1 MALPYP
7 IASTQTDAQSP
18 VDDNLMDSIR
28 LDLDYLDSLFSG
40 GQYDMSFG
48 LDGELSLAAYFKRAV
63 DTVPLYK
70 SFSPVT
76 CRFGLRQSGSS
87 GQLQIDIRKHNACKI
102 PITGIDHQYDQAT
115 QSISNI
121 APALATQSISLVT
134 PTISTQT
141 ITFAKAAINVNS
153 IIAVPGGLWRY
164 NLATSPD
171 ADWAVGDSVTFAGCT
186 AGANN
191 GTFTIVEVS
200 QSGFASVV
208 VANSSGVAQTSAAG
222 TAQLQLMSY
231 NFTNPVSTQFVAGE
245 QAVFATHTS
254 ANNNGT
260 LTIYA
265 INQSG
270 NNIWV
275 KKSNGVTQGAAAGTT
290 SVGRWVYTYTLAVTT
305 PDFTVGESAK
315 MATHTTPAN
324 NGNFR
329 ITAINSGG
337 NNLVVYN
344 PAGVAQGA
352 AAGTANT
359 NRWIYS
365 QPIDPSTQFTAG
377 DFAQMEGHTT
387 AANNGRLLVV
397 QVNRSSLNNLVIY
410 NEAGVAQAGI
420 AGNSRHTRKLIEFAA
435 DQSAIFTTSSFIE
448 IINTPSSLYNKAD
461 GRSPFQVLQ
470 VNRGGG
476 ANYNVVIDYY
486 GAPSQA
492 NPAGYVQTEMRSIFN
507 SPPTLAIDVTGLQ
520 ANDWVV
526 GSSTNF
532 ITQTFSPGTSLGLYI
547 LQMPGGLPEDL
558 KVTLH
563 S

>member
-1 MALPYP
+1 MPLPYP
-7 IASTQTDAQSP
+7 IAASQTDAQSP

-28 LDLDYLDSLFSG
+28 LDLDYLNSLFSG
-40 GQYDMSFG
+40 GNYDMSFG
-48 LDGELSLAAYFKRAV
+48 LDGQLIGAYGFKRAV
-63 DTVPLYK
+63 DVVPLYK
-70 SFSPVT
+70 SFTPVT
-76 CRFGLRQSGSS
+76 CRFGLRKSGSA
-87 GQLQIDIRKHNACKI
+87 GTLQIDIRQHNEVSV
-102 PITGIDHQYDQAT
+102 PIIGIDHQYDQAT
-115 QSISNI
+115 QSITNI

-134 PTISTQT
+134 PAISTQT
-141 ITFAKAAINVNS
+141 ITFAKSAINVNS
-153 IIAVPGGLWRY
+153 IILLGNNRVRY
-164 NLATSPD
+164 NLATAPD
-171 ADWAVGDSVTFAGCT
+171 SDWAVGDSVTFASCT
-186 AGANN
+186 SAANN
-191 GTFTIVEVS
+191 GTFTIVEVN

-208 VANSSGVAQTSAAG
+208 ITNASGVAQTSAAG
-222 TAQLQLMSY
+222 NAQLQLMSY

-245 QAVFATHTS
+245 QAVFAGHTS

-260 LTIYA
+260 LTIYQT
-265 INQSG
+265 NQLG
-270 NNIWV
+270 NNIWI
-275 KKSNGVTQGAAAGTT
+275 KKSNGVAQGAAAGTA

-315 MATHTTPAN
+315 MATHTNALN

-329 ITAINSGG
+329 ITAINLTG

-397 QVNRSSLNNLVIY
+397 QVNRSALNNLVIY

-420 AGNSRHTRKLIEFAA
+420 AGNSRHTRKLIKFAT
-435 DQSAIFTTSSFIE
+435 DQSAIFTTLSFIE
-448 IINTPSSLYNKAD
+448 IVGTVSGSYLKSD
-461 GRSPFQVLQ
+461 GVYPFSVLQ

-476 ANYNVVIDYY
+476 SNYNVVVDLY

-492 NPAGYVQTEMRSIFN
+492 SPAGFVQTEMKSIFTA
-507 SPPTLAIDVTGLQ
+507 PPSLAMDLTGLE
-520 ANDWVV
+520 ANEWIKT
-526 GSSTNF
+526 SSTAF
-532 ITQTFSPGTSLGLYI
+532 IGTNLAAGTFLGLYV
-547 LQMPGGLPEDL
+547 LNWPSGNAETLR
-558 KVTLH
+558 VTLH